1 MSDTYPT
8 VRLAAAQVAPV
19 FLDREATI
27 AKACDIIREAG
38 ANGAD
43 LVAFPEGYVPAHPL
57 WFHFHP
63 ATSPTSSAMSIELVN
78 NAVVVPS
85 PETDALCAAAR
96 AASCMVVIGIC
107 EKTASSMGTLYNSQ
121 LVIGR
126 DGAILGC
133 RRKIV
138 PTVGERIVHTP
149 GAGDS
154 VRVFPTEFGS
164 VSGLMCGEN
173 SNPLLTYSMQ
183 ALGARVHVASW
194 PSFFNRSVD
203 MQAIADVAGRSI
215 AYQNSC
221 FVVNTIGAVS
231 PEMEERLPASDE
243 DRAHIREAAGR
254 GGSAIYAPGGRVLAG
269 PLGGGEDILYA
280 EADIGR
286 IVPRK
291 IVHDYAGDYNRFDIF
306 QLAVNVTPAAPS
318 IRVGAARQEPDAN
331 PTWLLID
338 GGPLRQLSGEMAPAL
353 EPGSAPT
360 GDGERSSSPSPE
372 APSGRGE

>member
-19 FLDREATI
+19 FLDRAATI
-27 AKACDIIREAG
+27 AKACDVIREAG
-38 ANGAD
+38 SHGAD
-43 LVAFPEGYVPAHPL
+43 LIAFPEGYVPAHPL

-63 ATSPTSSAMSIELVN
+63 ASSPTSSAMSIELVN

-85 PETDALCAAAR
+85 PDTDALCAAAR
-96 AASCMVVIGIC
+96 AAGVTVVIGIC

-126 DGAILGC
+126 DGTILGC

-154 VRVFPTEFGS
+154 VRVFPTDFGA

-173 SNPLLTYSMQ
+173 SNPLLTYTMQ

-194 PSFFNRSVD
+194 PSFFNRAVD

-221 FVVNTIGAVS
+221 FVVNAIGAVS
-231 PEMEERLPASDE
+231 PEMEERLPAGDE
-243 DRAHIREAAGR
+243 DRAHMREAAGR
-254 GGSAIYAPGGRVLAG
+254 GGSAIYAPGGRILAG
-269 PLGGGEDILYA
+269 PLGGGEEILYA
-280 EADIGR
+280 DADIGR

-318 IRVGAARQEPDAN
+318 IRVGAARQEPEAN

-338 GGPLRQLSGEMAPAL
+338 GGPLRQLSSDAAAAL
-353 EPGSAPT
+353 EPGSART
-360 GDGERSSSPSPE
+360 GDDERASSPSSE
-372 APSGRGE
+372 SPSGPAG

>member
-1 MSDTYPT
+1 LSDRYPT

-27 AKACDIIREAG
+27 AKACDVIREAG
-38 ANGAD
+38 GNGAD

-63 ATSPTSSAMSIELVN
+63 VTSPPSSAMSIELVN

-85 PETDALCAAAR
+85 ADTDALCAAAR
-96 AASCMVVIGIC
+96 AAGCTVVIGIC

-126 DGAILGC
+126 DGTILGC

-138 PTVGERIVHTP
+138 PTVGERIVHSA

-154 VRVFPTEFGS
+154 VRVFPTEFGA

-173 SNPLLTYSMQ
+173 SNPLLTYTMQ

-221 FVVNTIGAVS
+221 FVVNSIGAVS
-231 PEMEERLPASDE
+231 PEMEERLPATDE
-243 DRAHIREAAGR
+243 DRAHMRESAGR
-254 GGSAIYAPGGRVLAG
+254 GGTAIYAPGGRVLAG
-269 PLGGGEDILYA
+269 PLGGGEEILYA
-280 EADIGR
+280 DADIGR

-306 QLAVNVTPAAPS
+306 QLAVNVTPPAPS
-318 IRVGAARQEPDAN
+318 ILVGGPRPEADSS
-331 PTWLLID
+331 PTWLLVD
-338 GGPLRQLSGEMAPAL
+338 GDPIRRLWGEPAATLGPGGAAGEQ
-353 EPGSAPT
+353 
-360 GDGERSSSPSPE
+360 GDGPPDGSD
-372 APSGRGE
+372 

>member
-19 FLDREATI
+19 FLDRAATI
-27 AKACDIIREAG
+27 AKACDVIREAG
-38 ANGAD
+38 SHGAD
-43 LVAFPEGYVPAHPL
+43 LIAFPEGYVPAHPL

-85 PETDALCAAAR
+85 PDTDALCAAAR
-96 AASCMVVIGIC
+96 AAGVTVVIGIC

-126 DGAILGC
+126 DGTILGC

-154 VRVFPTEFGS
+154 VRVFPTDFGA

-173 SNPLLTYSMQ
+173 SNPLLTYTMQ

-194 PSFFNRSVD
+194 PSFFNRAVD

-221 FVVNTIGAVS
+221 FVVNAIGAVS
-231 PEMEERLPASDE
+231 PEMEERLPAGDE
-243 DRAHIREAAGR
+243 DRAHMREAAGR
-254 GGSAIYAPGGRVLAG
+254 GGSAIYAPGGRILAG
-269 PLGGGEDILYA
+269 PLGGGEEILYA
-280 EADIGR
+280 DADIGR

-318 IRVGAARQEPDAN
+318 IRVGAARQEPEAN

-338 GGPLRQLSGEMAPAL
+338 GGPLRQLSSDAAAAL
-353 EPGSAPT
+353 EPGSART
-360 GDGERSSSPSPE
+360 GDDERASSPSSE
-372 APSGRGE
+372 SPSGPAG

>member
-27 AKACDIIREAG
+27 AKACDVIREAG

-43 LVAFPEGYVPAHPL
+43 LVVFPEGYVPAHPL

-78 NAVVVPS
+78 NAVVVGS

-96 AASCMVVIGIC
+96 AASCHVVIGIC

-121 LVIGR
+121 LVINR
-126 DGAILGC
+126 DGTILGC

-138 PTVGERIVHTP
+138 PTVGERIVHTA
-149 GAGDS
+149 GAGDA
-154 VRVFPTEFGS
+154 VRVFPTEFGA

-183 ALGARVHVASW
+183 ALGARVHAASW

-221 FVVNTIGAVS
+221 FVVNAIGAVS
-231 PEMEERLPASDE
+231 PEMEERLPATDE
-243 DRAHIREAAGR
+243 DRTHIREAAGR
-254 GGSAIYAPGGRVLAG
+254 GGSTIYAPGGRVLAG

-280 EADIGR
+280 DADIGR

-291 IVHDYAGDYNRFDIF
+291 IVHDYAGDYQRFDIF
-306 QLAVNVTPAAPS
+306 QLAVNVAPAAPS
-318 IRVGAARQEPDAN
+318 IRVGAPGPEQGPA
-331 PTWLLID
+331 PTWLLVD
-338 GGPLRQLSGEMAPAL
+338 GGPLRRIGE
-353 EPGSAPT
+353 ESAPRT
-360 GDGERSSSPSPE
+360 PSLNPGGEPSSDGD
-372 APSGRGE
+372 